1 MIYSLFKYLLFTPV
15 MRVILRGKVSGAEHI
30 PAHGGVI
37 LASNHIAA
45 ADAYVLPAL
54 IHRQLLYPAKAE
66 LFRGDRG
73 FGSKVVAWFLKLINQ
88 VPMDRAD
95 PRDRLAAL
103 APILARLKEGGVV
116 AIYPEGT
123 RSPDGRLF
131 KGKTGVARL
140 ALAAG
145 VPVIPVAVSNT
156 YKVKG
161 PFGIPWLKNPTVE
174 IGEPLDFS
182 EYAGQVNN
190 HEVLRFVTDEV
201 MAAIQQLSG
210 QVYVDV
216 YGASVKSG
224 AVKGADLDAKILPRP
239 GTGVPPAL
247 N

>member
-1 MIYSLFKYLLFTPV
+1 MFYTLFKYLLFTPV
-15 MRVILRGKVSGAEHI
+15 MRVILRGQVSGADNI

-73 FGSKVVAWFLKLINQ
+73 LGSKVVAWFLKLINQ
-88 VPMDRAD
+88 VPLNRAD

-140 ALAAG
+140 ALAAN

-161 PFGIPWLKNPTVE
+161 PLGIPWLKNPTVR

-182 EYAGQVNN
+182 RYSGEVNN
-190 HEVLRFVTDEV
+190 HEVLRYVTDEV

-224 AVKGADLDAKILPRP
+224 SVKGAELEAKILPRP
-239 GTGVPPAL
+239 GTGIPPA
-247 N
+247 